1 MTTWILYKY
10 CYIGTISYVIYYICY
25 LDDKN
30 CHKNIIYDIINIII
44 TYDVWYFWSY
54 DRVDSYRSF

>member
-10 CYIGTISYVIYYICY
+10 CYTGTISSAIYYICY

-30 CHKNIIYDIINIII
+30 CHKTVFMMLFMNNSI
-44 TYDVWYFWSY
+44 TYDV
-54 DRVDSYRSF
+54 